1 MLARKSQIAIEYSYR
16 QRAHS
21 PQISTFW
28 IHVSSKA
35 RFEQSYSEIA
45 TNAKLSGTGDGQVD
59 ILHLVSSYLADES
72 NGPWLLILDNSDDA
86 TVLLNPLS
94 SDVGRDAVSLQR
106 RLLDFVPRVQHGT
119 VVITTRDRSCALKLT
134 GYRGTPIE
142 VLAMNLDESAELL
155 RLFLPQVHKGE
166 ASELVGELEN
176 VPLAISQAGA
186 YIKEVPRASIPRYLA
201 IFRRS
206 KEDQVALLNKNK
218 EDLRRDRGV
227 PNAVV
232 TSWEVSFQQI
242 RKNSPDSADLLS
254 LMSYLNRQAI
264 PSFLIQ
270 EDVDEISFLENINLL
285 LSFSL
290 IRVEIREDFFEMHR
304 LIQVAMQHWLRS
316 EGSEQMWKERA
327 IGRLAH
333 EFPSLDVQKEHWPTC
348 EVLMSHVDEVLFY
361 TASSKESEL
370 SRAGMLDRTACY
382 MMGRKGDYAL
392 AEQRANQAL
401 QILRQY
407 FDDDS
412 DEVLNTLN
420 TLAEAE
426 RSLGQ
431 FKEAVDLQKS
441 ILTQQLKR
449 RGPEYRG
456 SLTAMHN
463 LALSYRELANYGQ
476 AEDLIKR
483 VVEAMG
489 RSFGPDYPDLLNAE
503 CLLVTIYLDMGK
515 WEEAEKLG
523 TEVWETSAR
532 RHGFE
537 HLITL
542 NLMQNLSVAYM
553 QTNQL
558 EKAEDMITQ
567 AIPFCFKIFGPSGSR
582 SIDARLTLA
591 RIYHQQRKLDEAKD
605 ICLSCLEVVQ
615 EFQGSDLDLRLDC
628 AHILGTIYG
637 DQGNLTDALRLLK
650 DTVKSSGESKGDDH
664 PSTLNYM
671 ATLATCYH
679 DMGDRNYAIRLME
692 EVLEKQ
698 RKVLPATNPY
708 TTVSAEWLAYWKGQE
723 EKSGRLEIEEEDS
736 EGRETEEED
745 GEEGETE
752 EEDSGEEE
760 SEQDENLD
768 EGTEKEERERK
779 RRRHA

>member
-1 MLARKSQIAIEYSYR
+1 M
-16 QRAHS
+16 
-21 PQISTFW
+21 
-28 IHVSSKA
+28 
-35 RFEQSYSEIA
+35 
-45 TNAKLSGTGDGQVD
+45 
-59 ILHLVSSYLADES
+59 
-72 NGPWLLILDNSDDA
+72 
-86 TVLLNPLS
+86 
-94 SDVGRDAVSLQR
+94 
-106 RLLDFVPRVQHGT
+106 
-119 VVITTRDRSCALKLT
+119 
-134 GYRGTPIE
+134 
-142 VLAMNLDESAELL
+142 
-155 RLFLPQVHKGE
+155 
-166 ASELVGELEN
+166 
-176 VPLAISQAGA
+176 PLAISQAGA

-218 EDLRRDRGV
+218 EDLRRDRGA

-232 TSWEVSFQQI
+232 TSWEISFQQI
-242 RKNSPDSADLLS
+242 RKSSPNSADLLS

-270 EDVDEISFLENINLL
+270 GDVDEISFQENVNRL

-290 IRVEIREDFFEMHR
+290 IRVEIRADFFEMHR

-348 EVLMSHVDEVLFY
+348 EVLMSHVEEVLFY

-449 RGPEYRG
+449 RGPEDRG
-456 SLTAMHN
+456 SLIAMHN
-463 LALSYRELANYGQ
+463 LACYYRELGNHGK
-476 AEDLIKR
+476 AEDLMKR
-483 VVEAMG
+483 VVEATG
-489 RSFGPDYPDLLNAE
+489 RLFGLEHPDHLNSE
-503 CLLVTIYLDMGK
+503 SLLVKIYMDMGK

-523 TEVWETSAR
+523 TKVLETSAR
-532 RHGFE
+532 RYGFE
-537 HLITL
+537 HVVTL
-542 NLMQNLSVAYM
+542 ELSKSLSVAYL

-558 EKAEDMITQ
+558 EKAKEMITQ
-567 AIPFCFKIFGPSGSR
+567 AIPFFFKLYGSSGRESN
-582 SIDARLTLA
+582 DARLILA
-591 RIYHQQRKLDEAKD
+591 RTYHWQGKSDEAKD
-605 ICLSCLEVVQ
+605 ICLSCLEVAQ
-615 EFQGSDLDLRLDC
+615 QLQGSHPYAILNC
-628 AHILGTIYG
+628 ANLLGEIHR
-637 DQGNLTDALRLLK
+637 DQANFTDALRLLR
-650 DTVKSSGESKGDDH
+650 DTVESSRVLWGDDH

-671 ATLATCYH
+671 FTLATCL
-679 DMGDRNYAIRLME
+679 GDRDHAIRLMT
-692 EVLEKQ
+692 EVLEKR
-698 RKVLPATNPY
+698 RKVLPADHPY
-708 TTVSAEWLAYWKGQE
+708 TVLSAKWLAYWKGE
-723 EKSGRLEIEEEDS
+723 EEESGKLEAEEEDS
-736 EGRETEEED
+736 EDRETEE
-745 GEEGETE
+745 GVE
-752 EEDSGEEE
+752 EEDGMEEVSEQDE

-768 EGTEKEERERK
+768 EVTEKEESEKVDAVRNQLAKFHISSPASREAESR
-779 RRRHA
+779 